1 MKWSGPEGGESTPVV
16 RIRCVHYIEQK
27 NCTARFAT
35 GAPATQAGVY
45 REGPL
50 YCTVAH
56 NNFVCTLC
64 HSIL

>member
-35 GAPATQAGVY
+35 GAPATQAGV
-45 REGPL
+45 
-50 YCTVAH
+50 
-56 NNFVCTLC
+56 
-64 HSIL
+64 